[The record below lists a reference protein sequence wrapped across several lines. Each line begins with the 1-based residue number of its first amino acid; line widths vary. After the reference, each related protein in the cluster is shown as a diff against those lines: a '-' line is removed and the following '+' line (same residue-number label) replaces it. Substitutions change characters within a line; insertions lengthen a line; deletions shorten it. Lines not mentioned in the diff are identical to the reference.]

1 MISSIHNNGYQSD
14 KTTSRD
20 IESRDTG
27 SQDTGSQ
34 DTGSQDTGSQDM
46 GSHDTEYDAMNS
58 SSLLVQIDSS
68 SGEEQEKRSRSRYK
82 HSANKIEMSS
92 SREYDS
98 IGIDD
103 ISIHTNLQSSA
114 SDIRSYFKPW
124 NEAIR
129 DVEDDDNCSMN
140 RDKEYME
147 IKREMDDSCYVS
159 CLYLWKRCVNYVLCK
174 NGFYKIEDH
183 DGYEE

>member
-20 IESRDTG
+20 TG

-34 DTGSQDTGSQDM
+34 DTESRDTESR
-46 GSHDTEYDAMNS
+46 DTEYDVMNS

-124 NEAIR
+124 NEAIQ
-129 DVEDDDNCSMN
+129 DVEEDDDNCSMN

-147 IKREMDDSCYVS
+147 IKREMDDSCYIS
-159 CLYLWKRCVNYVLCK
+159 CLYVWKRCVNYVLCK

-183 DGYEE
+183 DVYEE

>member
-1 MISSIHNNGYQSD
+1 MSSTHNNGYQSD
-14 KTTSRD
+14 KTT
-20 IESRDTG
+20 
-27 SQDTGSQ
+27 SQ

-46 GSHDTEYDAMNS
+46 GSQDMGSRDTEYDAMNS

-98 IGIDD
+98 IAAIDD

-129 DVEDDDNCSMN
+129 DVEEDDDNCSLK
-140 RDKEYME
+140 RD
-147 IKREMDDSCYVS
+147 REHMGINVETDSCFLS
-159 CLYLWKRCVNYVLCK
+159 CLYVWKRCVNYVMCE

-183 DGYEE
+183 DGCDE